1 MSGYIQFMPK
11 KSSDDDLD
19 RYIRSREAREPG
31 FAAKVADAEARA
43 EARVAL
49 GARLRKARG
58 TRTQTWVA
66 AQMQTTESIVRRIE
80 RGDDVR
86 VSTLERYAQALGKE
100 LRVSVV

>member
-1 MSGYIQFMPK
+1 MR
-11 KSSDDDLD
+11 KSIPTDDLE
-19 RYIRSREAREPG
+19 RYIRNRGAREPA
-31 FAAKVADAEARA
+31 FTSKLVDAEARA
-43 EARVAL
+43 EARIAL

-58 TRTQTWVA
+58 RRTQTWVA

-86 VSTLERYAQALGKE
+86 LSTLERYAQALGKE